1 MEYPTLYI
9 VRDIY
14 GNVAGCGWDKQTAYD
29 KAAAS
34 MQPGAAWNPVKHR
47 TVRSTKDLALALLQL
62 GASKACRDAAW
73 RMAVKQGGVEPSKS
87 MAYDPK
93 HKDMD
98 QQTIEY
104 GQQES
109 EQVDYF
115 IGIMVNDPESKFYIH
130 G

>member
-14 GNVAGCGWDKQTAYD
+14 GIVAGCGWDKQTASD
-29 KAAAS
+29 NAAAS
-34 MQPGAAWNPVKHR
+34 RQPGAAWNPVKHR
-47 TVRSTKDLALALLQL
+47 VVRSTKDLALALLHL
-62 GASKACRDAAW
+62 GTSKACMDAAW
-73 RMAVKQGGVEPSKS
+73 RMAVKQGGVEHSKS
-87 MAYDPK
+87 LAYNPK
-93 HKDMD
+93 HRDMG

-115 IGIMVNDPESKFYIH
+115 IGIMVNDPESKFYIY